1 MLRRRMLI
9 MLAVVLLIILLLGGY
24 KAFSIYQQIQ
34 VFSAPKPPI
43 SVAVVTV
50 VEQPWQQR
58 LPAVGT
64 LKALQG
70 VSLSLEIAGTVKEL
84 QFESGQKVKAGQ
96 PLVQLDSAVESALLQ
111 TAQADLGLAQLDYGR
126 GSQLVGS
133 QAISKGEF
141 DRLSAQLQKNKAT
154 VNQLKASLA
163 KKHIVAPF
171 SGTIG
176 IRQVDVGDYLAS
188 GTVIATLQDVS
199 SLYVDFYVPEQAVPK
214 VAVGQAVQVEVSAYP
229 KQTFP
234 GTISAINPKVEDST
248 RNVLVRATLAN
259 PDNQLLPGMFA
270 SLQVLLPD
278 PMPQVVIP
286 ESAITYTLYGNSAY
300 VVAQKKTEDG
310 SIEKDSDGQPI
321 LIAERRFIETGER
334 RGGLVLV
341 SKGLDSGEQVVSAGQ
356 IKLDT
361 GAHIT
366 ISPDKNL
373 PAAPGQP
380 PHTDGSRN

>member
-9 MLAVVLLIILLLGGY
+9 MLGVVLLIVLLLAGY

-34 VFSAPKPPI
+34 VFSKPKPPV
-43 SVAVVTV
+43 SVAVATA

-58 LPAVGT
+58 LPSVGT

-70 VSLSLEIAGTVKEL
+70 VNLSLEIAGTVKDV
-84 QFESGQKVKAGQ
+84 QFESGHKVKAGQ
-96 PLVQLDSAVESALLQ
+96 PLVQLDSAVESALLE

-188 GTVIATLQDVS
+188 GTVIATLQDIS
-199 SLYVDFYVPEQAVPK
+199 SLYVDFYIPEQAVPK
-214 VAVGQAVQVEVSAYP
+214 VAIGQTVQVQVSAYP
-229 KQTFP
+229 GQQFP
-234 GTISAINPKVEDST
+234 GRISATNPKVEDST

-259 PDNQLLPGMFA
+259 PDNTLLPGMFT
-270 SLQVLLPD
+270 SLDVLLPN
-278 PMPQVVIP
+278 PTAQIVVP
-286 ESAITYTLYGNSAY
+286 ESAITYTLYGNSVYA
-300 VVAQKKTEDG
+300 VAEKKNESG
-310 SIEKDSDGQPI
+310 ELEKDANGQPL
-321 LIAERRFIETGER
+321 LIAERRFVETGER

-341 SKGLDSGEQVVSAGQ
+341 SKGLSAGEQVVSAGQ
-356 IKLDT
+356 LKLDNGT
-361 GAHIT
+361 PIA

-373 PAAPGQP
+373 PAG
-380 PHTDGSRN
+380 H